1 METLINRA
9 ARHMHYNLA
18 FTGCT
23 QEQAEEQAAAILVN
37 EENATQEQAFL
48 AVKAAKIL
56 LNDDG

>member
-1 METLINRA
+1 
-9 ARHMHYNLA
+9 MHYNLA